1 LSVRHWAICV
11 CVAEP
16 DPGQFVTRRRPGV
29 SVAAAFVR
37 PPDVLTMVSPAADS
51 ASAAGGRRVG
61 PPSSRQCRETPEPF
75 VPTDRGTALPS
86 VRSPAC
92 PASSRPT
99 ERRAAD
105 SPLICRICIRG
116 LRSLHPDDTGR
127 AAARQQPS
135 ALDRQESSRTR
146 PSPLGHRHMTNIA
159 TAWSIPSH
167 AARSQKR

>member
-75 VPTDRGTALPS
+75 VPTDRKRLYRQSGALHAPHPLVPQS
-86 VRSPAC
+86 GAPPTPLSSAAYASAGFVFSILTTPDVRPLDS
-92 PASSRPT
+92 
-99 ERRAAD
+99 
-105 SPLICRICIRG
+105 SPLPWI
-116 LRSLHPDDTGR
+116 GR
-127 AAARQQPS
+127 NRP
-135 ALDRQESSRTR
+135 ALDRL
-146 PSPLGHRHMTNIA
+146 PSAIGT
-159 TAWSIPSH
+159 
-167 AARSQKR
+167 

>member
-37 PPDVLTMVSPAADS
+37 PPDLLTMVSPSADS

-75 VPTDRGTALPS
+75 VPTDRKRLYRQSGALHAPHPLVPQS
-86 VRSPAC
+86 GAPPTPLSSAAY
-92 PASSRPT
+92 AS
-99 ERRAAD
+99 A
-105 SPLICRICIRG
+105 G